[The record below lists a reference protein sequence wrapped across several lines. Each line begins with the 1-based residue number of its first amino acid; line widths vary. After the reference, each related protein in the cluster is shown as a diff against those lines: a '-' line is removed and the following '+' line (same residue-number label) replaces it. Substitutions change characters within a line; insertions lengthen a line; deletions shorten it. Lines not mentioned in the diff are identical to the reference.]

1 MDFSVKRLA
10 SDAGTFLS
18 RAVQFAEEKL
28 GQAEKTELDVRLDN
42 LLTKADTRR
51 RWTERLIKQTEVV
64 LQPNPGLRMEGLLY
78 EMLEREAPRHTS
90 NHEQLGECMIDAGH
104 ELGPGTA
111 YGKVLIKCGEM
122 EKQIGGTQRKLIQG
136 VTVGFLTPLRNFIE
150 WDSKTVLKEGRL
162 LENRRLD
169 LDAAKTRLKRAQI
182 ADAHHARLNSAP
194 PPREEARAQFSY
206 MFSFLHVKWMK
217 AEAQLRKTQD
227 DFDRQAEITRL
238 LLEGISSTQENHLSC
253 LKDFVEAQTAY
264 YAQCHQYMVDIKKQL
279 GSLPATFTQDCM
291 PGMFSSALVSNPVL
305 FPVTSGCHR
314 AHRLPTPHISHHH
327 PRPPL
332 PRRGP
337 VQLPDLEVEFRRRQ
351 DEVALVLT
359 DREPQ
364 RPLLLTL

>member
-182 ADAHHARLNSAP
+182 ADAHHAVVYPSLHPVSISCSGS
-194 PPREEARAQFSY
+194 EHAQF
-206 MFSFLHVKWMK
+206 
-217 AEAQLRKTQD
+217 D
-227 DFDRQAEITRL
+227 
-238 LLEGISSTQENHLSC
+238 G
-253 LKDFVEAQTAY
+253 
-264 YAQCHQYMVDIKKQL
+264 
-279 GSLPATFTQDCM
+279 
-291 PGMFSSALVSNPVL
+291 
-305 FPVTSGCHR
+305 
-314 AHRLPTPHISHHH
+314 
-327 PRPPL
+327 
-332 PRRGP
+332 
-337 VQLPDLEVEFRRRQ
+337 RRRRTISIGRQ
-351 DEVALVLT
+351 KSPDSCWKASVA
-359 DREPQ
+359 PK
-364 RPLLLTL
+364 

>member
-182 ADAHHARLNSAP
+182 ADAHHAVVYPSLHPVSISCSGSEHAQFDGRARSLLRQKSPDSSAP
-194 PPREEARAQFSY
+194 PSPP
-206 MFSFLHVKWMK
+206 
-217 AEAQLRKTQD
+217 
-227 DFDRQAEITRL
+227 
-238 LLEGISSTQENHLSC
+238 
-253 LKDFVEAQTAY
+253 
-264 YAQCHQYMVDIKKQL
+264 
-279 GSLPATFTQDCM
+279 SL
-291 PGMFSSALVSNPVL
+291 
-305 FPVTSGCHR
+305 
-314 AHRLPTPHISHHH
+314 
-327 PRPPL
+327 
-332 PRRGP
+332 
-337 VQLPDLEVEFRRRQ
+337 
-351 DEVALVLT
+351 
-359 DREPQ
+359 
-364 RPLLLTL
+364 

>member
-1 MDFSVKRLA
+1 MFPSC
-10 SDAGTFLS
+10 STS
-18 RAVQFAEEKL
+18 RILQHRILQTQECRDFAEEKL

-217 AEAQLRKTQD
+217 MWTAEVVQAEAQLRKTQD

-279 GSLPATFTQDCM
+279 GSDKRL
-291 PGMFSSALVSNPVL
+291 SSC
-305 FPVTSGCHR
+305 PVTD
-314 AHRLPTPHISHHH
+314 ATL
-327 PRPPL
+327 PPL
-332 PRRGP
+332 PEPAAHPTHLPPPSSAPSPQTGP
-337 VQLPDLEVEFRRRQ
+337 SP
-351 DEVALVLT
+351 AS
-359 DREPQ
+359 
-364 RPLLLTL
+364 